1 STERLGFH
9 STGHRQSLPSAPEV
23 GEELM
28 QRHVDGRVRPWPRD
42 TAPPLVDPRY
52 GGTSGDTRWVRYAG
66 HLSPEEFWKR
76 YAERPNRRP
85 GPLPAT
91 AIHEPEGATSA
102 IIICGR
108 RQVSPRGPHQRLYEL
123 SQQVRAAGL
132 LRRRYGYYWTRI
144 LGTVAAFVAIWVGV
158 VLLGDSWWQLLL
170 VAALALVSTQ
180 FGFLG
185 HDTAHRQVF
194 ASPTWN
200 AWTSRVLSGLF
211 AGLSYGWWMGK
222 HNGHHNSP
230 NQEDKDPD
238 IGPGVLA
245 FTPAHAATRTGLA
258 ARLARYQGWAFFPLL
273 TLEGLGLHIDGI
285 QTLLQ
290 QRSIAHRR
298 LELSFIAIRLGGFLA
313 AVFLLLPPAKAA
325 AFIAVQLALFGLLLG
340 GSFAP
345 NHKGMPLVPASMKV
359 DFLRRQVLMSRNIRG
374 GRLIDFM
381 MGGLNYQ
388 IEHHL
393 FPSMPRPNLRRAQA
407 IIRAYCHEQGIS
419 YREDS
424 LLASYAQ
431 TLSHLADVGSAAH
444 SPARS

>member
-1 STERLGFH
+1 MSSSSVAAGR
-9 STGHRQSLPSAPEV
+9 SAREHHISV
-23 GEELM
+23 Y
-28 QRHVDGRVRPWPRD
+28 
-42 TAPPLVDPRY
+42 T
-52 GGTSGDTRWVRYAG
+52 
-66 HLSPEEFWKR
+66 
-76 YAERPNRRP
+76 
-85 GPLPAT
+85 
-91 AIHEPEGATSA
+91 
-102 IIICGR
+102 
-108 RQVSPRGPHQRLYEL
+108 EL

-132 LRRRYGYYWTRI
+132 LHRRYGYYWTRI
-144 LGTVAAFVAIWVGV
+144 LGTVAAFAAIWVGV

-170 VAALALVSTQ
+170 AAALALVSTQ

-200 AWTSRVLSGLF
+200 AWTARVLSGLF

-273 TLEGLGLHIDGI
+273 TLEGLGLHIDGV

-313 AVFLLLPPAKAA
+313 AVFLLLPPAKAV
-325 AFIAVQLALFGLLLG
+325 AFIAVQLAVFGLLLG

-374 GRLIDFM
+374 GRLTDFM

-393 FPSMPRPNLRRAQA
+393 FPSMPRPNLKHAQPLVRAHCA
-407 IIRAYCHEQGIS
+407 AHGVTYTET
-419 YREDS
+419 S
-424 LLASYAQ
+424 LLASYGIVVRY
-431 TLSHLADVGSAAH
+431 LNRVGLAERDPFTCPLIQRYRA
-444 SPARS
+444 